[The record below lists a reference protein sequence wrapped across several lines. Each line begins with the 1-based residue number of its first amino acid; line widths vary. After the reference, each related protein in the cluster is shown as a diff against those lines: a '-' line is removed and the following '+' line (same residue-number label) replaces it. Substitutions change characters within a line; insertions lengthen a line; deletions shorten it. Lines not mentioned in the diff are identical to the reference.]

1 MNLLLTCDL
10 SRVLFL
16 RCMQLKL
23 LHHLPSVRPL
33 ELPLLVGASRKG
45 FIARMLAAG
54 EEAVQQRQQSTHSA
68 AATDAQAVAP
78 INVSTEIRDWGTAA
92 TVAASILGGADIVR
106 VHNVAAMR
114 AVKDITDQIRRK

>member
-1 MNLLLTCDL
+1 
-10 SRVLFL
+10 
-16 RCMQLKL
+16 MQLEL

-54 EEAVQQRQQSTHSA
+54 EAAVQLRHQSQTSSS
-68 AATDAQAVAP
+68 ATDAQAGASS
-78 INVSTEIRDWGTAA
+78 NVSTELRDWGTAA

-114 AVKDITDQIRRK
+114 AVKDVTDQIRRK